1 MSVLRTGEPYL
12 PIAGRG
18 EGCFFDFDNTGPKLI
33 YSYAHPTPDEI
44 KDFSAGSPFEIRFLE
59 LGGIIWTTHKCGGQ
73 PWNDAP
79 YNPRLSLLTDGFPTL
94 ETESDGLALNLIL
107 TDAEDAVIKHLRVV
121 GLSYKFSTALL
132 GVAERLRDTPQSL
145 SYYKKALIEIPRK
158 YNSRKLADMATYR
171 CKIHGV

>member
-44 KDFSAGSPFEIRFLE
+44 KDFSAKSPFEIRFLE

-107 TDAEDAVIKHLRVV
+107 TDAEDAVVKYLRVV
-121 GLSYKFSTALL
+121 GLSHKFSAELL
-132 GVAERLRDTPQSL
+132 SAAKRLRGMRQDL
-145 SYYKKALIEIPRK
+145 ADYRKALAEIPRK
-158 YNSRKLADMATYR
+158 YSSRRLADMATHR
-171 CKIHGV
+171 CRIHGV